1 VTTHDGLEVLTFDDR
16 AELRAWLTSNHAS
29 HPGLWVRVA
38 RSGSS
43 RRSVTFAELLEEGLC
58 FGWSESTRHAGDDDG
73 YLQRFTPRRGRGT
86 ASERNRRLVERL
98 GAEGRMTAAGY
109 RALGLPVPPGSGTA

>member
-1 VTTHDGLEVLTFDDR
+1 MHDGLEVLAFDDR
-16 AELRAWLTSNHAS
+16 ATLRAWLASNHAT

-38 RSGSS
+38 RSGSG
-43 RRSVTFAELLEEGLC
+43 RWSVTFGELLEEGLC

-73 YLQRFTPRRGRGT
+73 YLQRFTPRRGRST

-98 GAEGRMTAAGY
+98 GVEGQMTAAGY
-109 RALGLPVPPGSGTA
+109 RALGLPVPPELETA

>member
-1 VTTHDGLEVLTFDDR
+1 VTLHDGLEVLAFDDR
-16 AELRAWLTSNHAS
+16 TELRTWLASNYAS

-38 RSGSS
+38 RSGSG
-43 RRSVTFAELLEEGLC
+43 RRSVTFGELLEEGLC

-73 YLQRFTPRRGRGT
+73 YLQRFAPRRGRGT
-86 ASERNRRLVERL
+86 TSERNRRLVERL

-109 RALGLPVPPGSGTA
+109 RALGLPVPPELETG